1 MGLREPA
8 DGLQR
13 GLEPADRLRVRRARN
28 RALADLLVVHLG
40 LEPHFAAQSPW
51 RAAGGGGG
59 FRRYGGRS
67 VRGGRP
73 PWTVAATGRSSRRP
87 AKRWAPRSPRS
98 TLVSV
103 SVRPISSRKYGLPP
117 LRWIRRLRSGA

>member
-40 LEPHFAAQSPW
+40 LGPHFAAQGVVGELVDPARGPAAVKRLGGCDDPCLAAEW
-51 RAAGGGGG
+51 RLPE
-59 FRRYGGRS
+59 RS
-67 VRGGRP
+67 LLI
-73 PWTVAATGRSSRRP
+73 TV
-87 AKRWAPRSPRS
+87 PRV
-98 TLVSV
+98 TDVELV
-103 SVRPISSRKYGLPP
+103 
-117 LRWIRRLRSGA
+117 

>member
-40 LEPHFAAQSPW
+40 LEPHFAAQSVVGELVGPVREPVDPGGEDGLDGRGHLEVLETPRQAVGAALADEYLGFGE
-51 RAAGGGGG
+51 RANDLLEEVRVTAAPLDQEASE
-59 FRRYGGRS
+59 RR
-67 VRGGRP
+67 
-73 PWTVAATGRSSRRP
+73 
-87 AKRWAPRSPRS
+87 
-98 TLVSV
+98 
-103 SVRPISSRKYGLPP
+103 
-117 LRWIRRLRSGA
+117 